1 MEINELQTI
10 YDIDKDNSLI
20 FSRTLNGKIIN
31 EKIEENKGKKKME
44 FDREED

>member
-20 FSRTLNGKIIN
+20 FSRTLNEKIIN
-31 EKIEENKGKKKME
+31 EKIEENKEKKKME
-44 FDREED
+44 LYREED